1 MNDVLTINTEE
12 SVAHLKP
19 QIENIEP
26 LPLYGEDFP
35 MLEDEI
41 PLYKDSLPNNY
52 MSNLIK
58 RLKMT
63 MKLYNG
69 VGLSA
74 NQCGVFE
81 RVFIIGTDQFQLA
94 CINPKVLEVSNEIQ
108 KDKEGCLSFPGLFL
122 KTERPK
128 SIFVEFTDEMGQI
141 KQVWLDGLTAR
152 CFLHELDHMNGI
164 KFTSYVKPVALKMA
178 RQKQEKTIK
187 KVQRTYKRSQRENGI
202 HV

>member
-1 MNDVLTINTEE
+1 MSEILKINTEE
-12 SVAHLKP
+12 SVAHLKE
-19 QIENIEP
+19 QEEVIEP
-26 LPLYGEDFP
+26 FPLYGEDFP

-41 PLYKDSLPNNY
+41 PLYNESLPNRS

-58 RLKMT
+58 RLKLT
-63 MKLYNG
+63 MKLYGG

-81 RVFIIGTDQFQLA
+81 RVFVIGTDQFQIA

-128 SIFVEFTDEMGQI
+128 SVHVEFVDELGEI
-141 KQVWLDGLTAR
+141 KRMWLDGLTAR

-164 KFTSYVKPVALKMA
+164 KFTSYVKPVALKLA
-178 RQKQEKTIK
+178 RQKQEKTVK
-187 KVQRTYKRSQRENGI
+187 KVQRAYKKSQKENGL